1 MSTRRIKKGNEAKRE
16 IRYSR
21 DTMLIAAF
29 IRTDT
34 PGDMGENKYIIIY
47 YQLSSAP
54 DIQAGFLDTTNK
66 RMVNKKSKWWRP
78 QVEVTLK
85 ITS

>member
-1 MSTRRIKKGNEAKRE
+1 
-16 IRYSR
+16 
-21 DTMLIAAF
+21 MLIAAF

-47 YQLSSAP
+47 YQLSPAP

-66 RMVNKKSKWWRP
+66 RMVNKKK
-78 QVEVTLK
+78 QMVA
-85 ITS
+85 TSS